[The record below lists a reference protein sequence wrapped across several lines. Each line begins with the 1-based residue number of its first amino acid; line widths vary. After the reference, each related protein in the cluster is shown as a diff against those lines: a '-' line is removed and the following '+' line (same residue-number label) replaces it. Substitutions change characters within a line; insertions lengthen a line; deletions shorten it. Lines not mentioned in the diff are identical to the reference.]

1 MRTIRMLTPWER
13 TKYRDHLLRLGPED
27 RRRRFGGAID
37 DCGIAAVVDRID
49 FRTAAVL
56 AVFNDRLEVVAAVMV
71 AADHD
76 CGAELAFSV
85 EEGHRGNGLGR
96 ALLGRAILWARNRG
110 FDRVDVVFLYD
121 NDAMRHLARRAGMRI
136 VTRGGE
142 CEGFLDIAAANV
154 VSLWSEAVGEQV
166 AIADVAVKANWRAA
180 DRVTRF
186 LRAA

>member
-1 MRTIRMLTPWER
+1 MLTPWER
-13 TKYRDHLLRLGPED
+13 SKYRDHLLRLGPED

-37 DCGIAAVVDRID
+37 DCGIATVVERID
-49 FRTAAVL
+49 FRSAAVL
-56 AVFNDRLEVVAAVMV
+56 GVFDDRLDVVAAVMV
-71 AADHD
+71 AADRD
-76 CGAELAFSV
+76 SGAELAFSV
-85 EEGHRGNGLGR
+85 EEGHRGKGLGR
-96 ALLGRAILWARNRG
+96 ALLDRAILWARNRR
-110 FDRVDVVFLYD
+110 FERVDVVFLYD

-142 CEGFLDIAAANV
+142 CEGSLDIATANV

-180 DRVTRF
+180 DRLTRF